1 MCFDVCVN
9 TCLQV
14 CREVDDF
21 LINTAR
27 NIPSNKNLELGGRD
41 GVKFFKHGVTTYM
54 LPKIRRING
63 GWWISIARHLRIFFC
78 FTKIVSDATR
88 HKFGK
93 ALSLLFE
100 VHHALRDPV
109 HKTDLVTCQNNIT
122 TLLKTLIEISK
133 PTCKSKCNSIKHH
146 WGYHWG
152 GTRQQLG
159 CSANEKSLEQNL
171 GEVQKKHFKHTNK
184 RYSVEVNIHFLLLI
198 RNLLVISCIGRTS
211 LISIT

>member
-1 MCFDVCVN
+1 MN

-21 LINTAR
+21 FINTAR
-27 NIPSNKNLELGGRD
+27 NMPSNKNQEIGGRD

-78 FTKIVSDATR
+78 FTKLVSDATR

-93 ALSLLFE
+93 ALSLLFV

-109 HKTDLVTCQNNIT
+109 HKTELVTYQNNIT

-184 RYSVEVNIHFLLLI
+184 RYSVEVNIHFLLL
-198 RNLLVISCIGRTS
+198 RNLLLISCIGRTS
-211 LISIT
+211 LISVT

>member
-1 MCFDVCVN
+1 VN

-21 LINTAR
+21 FINTAR
-27 NIPSNKNLELGGRD
+27 NMPSNKNQEIGGRD

-78 FTKIVSDATR
+78 FTKLVSDATR

-93 ALSLLFE
+93 ALSLLFV

-109 HKTDLVTCQNNIT
+109 HKTELVTYQNNIT